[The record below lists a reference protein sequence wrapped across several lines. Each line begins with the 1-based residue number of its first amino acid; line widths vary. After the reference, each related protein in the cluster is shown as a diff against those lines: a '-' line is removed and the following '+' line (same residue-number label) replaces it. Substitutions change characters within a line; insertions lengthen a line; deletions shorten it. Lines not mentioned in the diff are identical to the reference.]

1 MMSREKKYISIDKRF
16 LTEGNKINFEVYE
29 TNEGKSS
36 MTLFLQSNSV
46 VDSHAKIQLRE
57 IEQLYISEDSY
68 REYEDY
74 VDGHLQSVAKDM
86 NIPLDEKVAVVYENA
101 TRILNNLFE
110 NPESLK
116 NLENSKEVV
125 GSFIEMV
132 LNDFNALESL
142 MKITAH
148 DYYTHTHSINVSIYA
163 ICLGEYLGIKDD
175 ELLDLGTSA
184 LLHDIGKSKISYEI
198 INKNGALS
206 EEEFSSMKYH
216 SAFGYELAL
225 KLGIT
230 DRNILSG
237 IRHHHEKMD
246 GKGYPDGIEDENISQ
261 FARIIGTCDVFD
273 ALTTKRSYKDPFSSF
288 DALAMMK
295 KQMSTHLDMNLVNS
309 FIMMLSDK
317 KSNFLVNSEGNR

>member
-1 MMSREKKYISIDKRF
+1 MSREKKYISIDKRF

-125 GSFIEMV
+125 SSFIEMV